1 VLPTLPTATKLI
13 DQLGIRTLQ
22 QLRNDVAAGGKSLE
36 ILTDSQLSCLE
47 FWEDLTGE
55 VTSEEVVEM
64 EAAVLDAARRS
75 NTTPAG
81 LYTLHSLAL

>member
-47 FWEDLTGE
+47 FWEDLTVGW
-55 VTSEEVVEM
+55 
-64 EAAVLDAARRS
+64 
-75 NTTPAG
+75 
-81 LYTLHSLAL
+81 YTG